1 MSTETKTALVMGA
14 TGAVGKALL
23 KDLLKNGQYQK
34 VVAVGRRTVELDD
47 HIPQDKLEQKTV
59 DFEQLEKSRDAFR
72 GVNDVFCCLGTTR
85 ADAGSAEAFKRID
98 QTYVLES
105 ARVVAEENPSPQG
118 GTSSHVHFLYCSSSG
133 ANKNSPFL
141 YMKSKGET
149 EEGIKDTG
157 FRQVSI
163 FQPGFLEVEEPRRKP
178 RLGESALGWFF
189 PAINRS
195 LGLHM
200 SIPVGRVGAAMRKAA
215 EGDVP
220 ESVKFTTAA
229 NGTKV
234 SVIGNKDM
242 DAMFS

>member
-1 MSTETKTALVMGA
+1 M
-14 TGAVGKALL
+14 
-23 KDLLKNGQYQK
+23 
-34 VVAVGRRTVELDD
+34 
-47 HIPQDKLEQKTV
+47 
-59 DFEQLEKSRDAFR
+59 
-72 GVNDVFCCLGTTR
+72 FCCLGTTR

-118 GTSSHVHFLYCSSSG
+118 ETSSHVHFLYCSSSVSLRILHIWALLSLRIYFCFMCTTNKKG

-157 FRQVSI
+157 FRQVTI
-163 FQPGFLEVEEPRRKP
+163 FQPGFLEVEEPRRKS

-189 PAINRS
+189 PAVSRS

-200 SIPVGRVGAAMRKAA
+200 TIPVGRVGASMRKAA
-215 EGDVP
+215 EGQLP
-220 ESVKFTTAA
+220 ESIKFTTAT

-234 SVIGNKDM
+234 SVISNKDM
-242 DAMFS
+242 DAMFP